1 MGKKCMPQRGFT
13 LIELMVAVAVVAIL
27 AAVALPAY
35 TRYVAR
41 SRVPPGLDA
50 LSAYA
55 VRMEQYYQD
64 TGSYTSE
71 DGKSCG
77 VKVPDAVEN
86 YTITCALETGD
97 KVKGFMATAT
107 GSGLLTG
114 YAYTID
120 GTGTRVT
127 TAHPIAKPTKNC
139 WSIRGSIC
147 DA

>member
-35 TRYVAR
+35 TRYVQR
-41 SRVPPGLDA
+41 SRVPVGLDA
-50 LSAYA
+50 LSSFA

-64 TGSYTSE
+64 TGSYATV

-77 VKVPDAVEN
+77 VKAPDAVEN
-86 YTITCALETGD
+86 YTVTCALD
-97 KVKGFMATAT
+97 VDKGFTATAT
-107 GSGLLTG
+107 GSGMLTR
-114 YAYTID
+114 YVYTID
-120 GTGTRVT
+120 GAGTRVT
-127 TAHPIAKPTKNC
+127 KDHPIAKPSRDC